1 MTVLDTA
8 RATLG
13 RRAGPDTTPIDSR
26 PRPSHRSRQ
35 RRRKDNATAYLFL
48 LPWFLGL
55 VLITIGPMIASAY
68 LSFTDYPLLRAPEWI
83 GLGNYDRMFHDA
95 RFWQSMRVTFTYVI
109 ISVPLQLMFALA
121 LALVLDKG
129 IRGLPL
135 YRAVYY
141 LPSLIGS
148 SVAVALLWRQIFGSE
163 GQANRALGALGV
175 ESTIGWVSHPDYAL
189 WTLILLNVWTFGSP
203 MIIFLAGLRQI
214 PRDLYEAATVDGAGT
229 FMRFRKIT
237 VPLLTPIVFFNLVLQ
252 TINAFQAF
260 TQSFIVSGGDGGP
273 ADSTLFYSLYLY
285 NRGFGNLEMGYAAA
299 MAWVLLTIVGAIT
312 ALNFLASRYW
322 VFYGDE

>member
-1 MTVLDTA
+1 MLDTA

-83 GLGNYDRMFHDA
+83 GLGNYDRMLHDA
-95 RFWQSMRVTFTYVI
+95 RFWQSMRVTFTYVV

-129 IRGLPL
+129 IRGLHSTG
-135 YRAVYY
+135 
-141 LPSLIGS
+141 PSTTSPRS
-148 SVAVALLWRQIFGSE
+148 S
-163 GQANRALGALGV
+163 
-175 ESTIGWVSHPDYAL
+175 
-189 WTLILLNVWTFGSP
+189 
-203 MIIFLAGLRQI
+203 
-214 PRDLYEAATVDGAGT
+214 
-229 FMRFRKIT
+229 
-237 VPLLTPIVFFNLVLQ
+237 
-252 TINAFQAF
+252 
-260 TQSFIVSGGDGGP
+260 GP
-273 ADSTLFYSLYLY
+273 AWPWPCCGGRYSAP
-285 NRGFGNLEMGYAAA
+285 RAWPTGRLELWGWRARS
-299 MAWVLLTIVGAIT
+299 VGCRT
-312 ALNFLASRYW
+312 PTTPC
-322 VFYGDE
+322 GP

>member
-1 MTVLDTA
+1 M
-8 RATLG
+8 
-13 RRAGPDTTPIDSR
+13 
-26 PRPSHRSRQ
+26 
-35 RRRKDNATAYLFL
+35 
-48 LPWFLGL
+48 
-55 VLITIGPMIASAY
+55 
-68 LSFTDYPLLRAPEWI
+68 
-83 GLGNYDRMFHDA
+83 
-95 RFWQSMRVTFTYVI
+95 
-109 ISVPLQLMFALA
+109 
-121 LALVLDKG
+121 
-129 IRGLPL
+129 
-135 YRAVYY
+135 
-141 LPSLIGS
+141 
-148 SVAVALLWRQIFGSE
+148 
-163 GQANRALGALGV
+163 